1 MKVLGIVGG
10 TGAGKTTALQELTAL
25 NAAILDCDAIYHQLL
40 RTSVPLQAALTARFG
55 PVSGPEGIDRKKLG
69 DIVFHDPQALTD
81 LNGITFDFI
90 VREVRRQV
98 REAERA
104 GRSAAAIDAVALLEC
119 DLREDCNEIIAIC
132 APAEV
137 RVRRIMDREGIS
149 EEYARSRVAAQRDEA
164 WYRAR
169 CDYVLLNDGSREA
182 FQAEARALF
191 RRLLNESCLSG
202 G

>member
-10 TGAGKTTALQELTAL
+10 TGAGKTPALQELAALTA
-25 NAAILDCDAIYHQLL
+25 AVLDCDAIYHQLL
-40 RTSVPLQAALTARFG
+40 RTSVPLQKALTARFG

-69 DIVFHDPQALTD
+69 NIVFHDPQAMAD
-81 LNGITFDFI
+81 LNGITFGFI

-98 REAERA
+98 QEAERA
-104 GRSAAAIDAVALLEC
+104 GRAGAAIDAVALLES
-119 DLREDCNEIIAIC
+119 DLREDCDAIIAVC

-137 RVRRIMDREGIS
+137 RIKRIMAREGIS
-149 EEYARSRVAAQRDEA
+149 EDYACARVAAQKDEA

-182 FQAEARALF
+182 FQAEARKLF
-191 RRLLNESCLSG
+191 RRLLAEP
-202 G
+202 